1 MHLKSGL
8 QPSALLASGLWT
20 AAVLSSESLPDNSS
34 FISNTALGG
43 KLRTVYYDVHNT
55 VKDSTLGAW
64 TGGLSLDL
72 SSSLGEVV
80 GLGASFYSA
89 VKLYMPE
96 ENAYSY
102 QLLNG
107 DNEGFSKLGQAY
119 IEVKLP
125 STYED
130 RSVSFKAGRQN
141 LRTGLI
147 SGSSSRTVPS
157 NWNGYNLKGTIE
169 NLKIGLAL
177 VDQMSLRNQAGF
189 HSLTNFSGEKID
201 YIIGAEAIYT
211 LQFSHERELRLKYRN
226 AFAKE
231 FLQAHNGD
239 ILFTTYAGQNLKINL
254 GGSYYQTQ
262 KSGRLWEGTGWGGS
276 PLFDDKAS
284 VINLHGGLMAGS
296 WHFRAGV
303 SHFKAPS
310 SAKASGTH
318 YTPPGAYYY
327 DFGANTH
334 GTWDINTSG
343 SAEDMLYDGETAW
356 MMGLAYNF
364 SESWLKGL
372 KAGYAFYYG
381 SGMEVSAPDGQKIA
395 VAEREHDIHLVYA
408 FPKTVLEGLKFKLKY
423 GLYQNDKALRKA
435 IRKEENDLRIWL
447 DYDFQIF

>member
-8 QPSALLASGLWT
+8 QLAVLFASGFWST
-20 AAVLSSESLPDNSS
+20 AVLSSESLSDNSS
-34 FISNTALGG
+34 FINNTTVGG
-43 KLRTVYYDVHNT
+43 KLRTVYYDIRNT
-55 VKDSTLGAW
+55 VKDSTAGAW

-72 SSSLGEVV
+72 RSGLGEIAAI
-80 GLGASFYSA
+80 GASLYSA

-96 ENAYSY
+96 DNTNSS
-102 QLLNG
+102 QLLNNA
-107 DNEGFSKLGQAY
+107 NEGFSKLGQAY
-119 IEVKLP
+119 VELKLP
-125 STYED
+125 SMSEN
-130 RSVSFKAGRQN
+130 RSASFTAGRQN

-157 NWNGYNLKGTIE
+157 NWNGYTLKGTIE
-169 NLKIGLAL
+169 NLKIGFAL

-189 HSLTNFSGEKID
+189 HSLMNFSGEKID
-201 YIIGAEAIYT
+201 YIVGAEAIYT

-254 GGSYYQTQ
+254 GASYYQTQ

-284 VINLHGGLMAGS
+284 AINLHGGLTAGS

-310 SAKASGTH
+310 SVKTSGTG

-327 DFGANTH
+327 DLGANTH
-334 GTWDINTSG
+334 GFWDMNTSG
-343 SAEDMLYDGETAW
+343 FAEDMLYDGETTW
-356 MMGLAYNF
+356 MMGLIYHF

-372 KAGYAFYYG
+372 KAGYAFHYG
-381 SGMEVSAPDGQKIA
+381 SGMEVSTPGGEKKS
-395 VAEREHDIHLVYA
+395 VAEQEHDVHLVYA

-423 GLYQNDKALRKA
+423 GLYRNDKALRQA

-447 DYDFQIF
+447 DYDFRIF

>member
-8 QPSALLASGLWT
+8 QPLMLFASGFWNT
-20 AAVLSSESLPDNSS
+20 AVLSGESLSDNSR
-34 FISNTALGG
+34 FINNTTLGG

-55 VKDSTLGAW
+55 VKDSTSGAW

-72 SSSLGEVV
+72 RSGLGEMV
-80 GLGASFYSA
+80 GIGASLYSA

-96 ENAYSY
+96 ENTNSY
-102 QLLNG
+102 QLLNNA
-107 DNEGFSKLGQAY
+107 NEGFSKLGQAY
-119 IEVKLP
+119 VEVKLP

-130 RSVSFKAGRQN
+130 RSLSFKAGRQN

-169 NLKIGLAL
+169 NLEIGFAL

-189 HSLTNFSGEKID
+189 HSLMNFSGEKID

-211 LQFSHERELRLKYRN
+211 LQFSKERELQLKYRN

-231 FLQAHNGD
+231 FLKAHNGD

-262 KSGRLWEGTGWGGS
+262 KSGRLWQGAGWDGS

-284 VINLHGGLMAGS
+284 VINLRGGLAAGS

-310 SAKASGTH
+310 SVKASGNA

-334 GTWDINTSG
+334 GYWDINTSG

-356 MMGLAYNF
+356 MMGVTYHF
-364 SESWLKGL
+364 SEFWLKGL
-372 KAGYAFYYG
+372 KAGYSFHYG
-381 SGMEVSAPDGQKIA
+381 SGMKVSTPGGQKIA
-395 VAEREHDIHLVYA
+395 VAEQEHDIHLVYA

-423 GLYQNDKALRKA
+423 GLYRNDKALRKA
-435 IRKEENDLRIWL
+435 IHKEENDLRVWL
-447 DYDFQIF
+447 DYDFRIF